1 MKKLLFLTYLMLTAF
16 GSVFAQDDYA
26 DTTNGKAYE
35 LYVVIKND
43 GTKYV
48 GKIISDDARELLLE
62 TEKVGQIYIPKHEIK
77 EVKKIESGQLSKA
90 GEFIADDLFA
100 TRYFI
105 STNGLPVAK
114 GESYILWNLYGPDFQ
129 FAVSDHVTVGVLTSW
144 FAVPIIG
151 SVKYSASLSEYVH
164 VGVGGLLGTLSYIRP
179 SWGMALPYGTLT
191 LGNKRA
197 NISVSGG
204 YGGYFGD
211 GESGGRALFAV
222 AGLAKINTKF
232 SFVFDS
238 FIIPPKSGEPWGSAY
253 LFIPGLRIE
262 TKEDRAF
269 QFGFA
274 GATFEGETAP
284 IPIPMIQ
291 WFRKF

>member
-1 MKKLLFLTYLMLTAF
+1 
-16 GSVFAQDDYA
+16 
-26 DTTNGKAYE
+26 
-35 LYVVIKND
+35 
-43 GTKYV
+43 
-48 GKIISDDARELLLE
+48 
-62 TEKVGQIYIPKHEIK
+62 
-77 EVKKIESGQLSKA
+77 
-90 GEFIADDLFA
+90 
-100 TRYFI
+100 
-105 STNGLPVAK
+105 
-114 GESYILWNLYGPDFQ
+114 
-129 FAVSDHVTVGVLTSW
+129 
-144 FAVPIIG
+144 
-151 SVKYSASLSEYVH
+151 
-164 VGVGGLLGTLSYIRP
+164 
-179 SWGMALPYGTLT
+179 MALPYGTLT